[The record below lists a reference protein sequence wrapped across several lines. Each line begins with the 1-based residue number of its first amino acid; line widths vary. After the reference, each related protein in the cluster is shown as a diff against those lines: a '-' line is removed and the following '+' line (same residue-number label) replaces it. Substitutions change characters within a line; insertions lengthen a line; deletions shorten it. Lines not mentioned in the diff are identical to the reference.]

1 VSKRAQELQIDINN
15 IMVSHPV
22 IPGKVLVLVIDG
34 VQGKA
39 KVAEAVEHGFTI
51 VETAKGKA
59 AKIKFEESELF

>member
-1 VSKRAQELQIDINN
+1 MSRRAQELQIDIEN
-15 IMVSHPV
+15 MTVSHPV

-51 VETAKGKA
+51 VETAKGKTA
-59 AKIKFEESELF
+59 RIKYEESELF